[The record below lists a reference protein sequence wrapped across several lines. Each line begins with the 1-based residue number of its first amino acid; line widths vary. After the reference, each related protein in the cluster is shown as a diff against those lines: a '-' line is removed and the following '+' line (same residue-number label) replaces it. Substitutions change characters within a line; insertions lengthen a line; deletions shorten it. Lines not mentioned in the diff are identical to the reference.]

1 MNNENKVVNI
11 LWTGGWDS
19 TYRIVE
25 LFREQV
31 QIQPI
36 YCCDPS
42 RGSMQKEVETMEKI
56 RGALLEKDML
66 GGVPRI
72 IYCQ

>member
-1 MNNENKVVNI
+1 MNNENKVCKI

-25 LFREQV
+25 LFREQI

-42 RGSMQKEVETMEKI
+42 RGSMQREIETM
-56 RGALLEKDML
+56 
-66 GGVPRI
+66 
-72 IYCQ
+72 